1 MRCLK
6 TSIIIF
12 ISFSLFVMNKS
23 EVNASEQKRKAIEN
37 MFEVNL
43 GVKRGERVLVFTD
56 DHKEEITE
64 EAKFVAKVGASFG
77 EVIFFKYPSTCR
89 PGIEP
94 PKGLWEKVF
103 GKNIVKQIEEKKLMK
118 KILDKRITE
127 DELETVREIVKANR
141 QDVVN
146 VVIGLAWFSTS
157 HTNFRKLLTETAGT
171 RFASMP
177 GFDPRM
183 WETAMSANWEEVDR
197 RTLYLKE
204 RLSGAISAH
213 VRTPNGTDISF
224 DLRGREFRAN
234 IGLLNQPGRSG
245 NLPAGEV
252 YIAPLEGNSNGRMV
266 IEPGINP
273 WGKEQLVLEVKDG
286 KVSNMEGDSRFMA
299 RLEEIFSKYPLA
311 RNIAEFGICT
321 NDKAKAG
328 TTLLELEKVL
338 GTIHIAIGDNSAFGG
353 KVSVP
358 LHIDFVFENP
368 TVDFNF
374 PDGRTLQ
381 LLKDGELLVDLE
393 LLRVLCMNLS
403 FE

>member
-1 MRCLK
+1 MLIRGLK
-6 TSIIIF
+6 TFILVS
-12 ISFSLFVMNKS
+12 ISFSLFVISNS
-23 EVNASEQKRKAIEN
+23 EVNASEQKKRAIDN
-37 MFEVNL
+37 MFQVNL
-43 GVKRGERVLVFTD
+43 GVKKGERVVVFTD
-56 DHKEEITE
+56 DHKPEIVE
-64 EAKFVAKVGASFG
+64 EARLVAKMGTSFG
-77 EVIFFKYPSTCR
+77 EVVFYKYSSTGW

-94 PKGLWEKVF
+94 PKRLWEKVF

-127 DELETVREIVKANR
+127 GELETVREIVRANK
-141 QDVVN
+141 QEVVN

-157 HTNFRKLLTETAGT
+157 HTNFRKLLTETAGA

-183 WETAMSANWEEVDR
+183 WETAMSANWEEVGR

-204 RLSGAISAH
+204 RLTGALSAH
-213 VRTPNGTDISF
+213 VRTSNGTDIFF
-224 DLRGREFRAN
+224 DLQGREFRADT
-234 IGLLNQPGRSG
+234 GLLNQPGRSG

-252 YIAPLEGNSNGRMV
+252 YIAPLEGTSNGRMV

-273 WGKEQLVLEVKDG
+273 WGREQLVLEVKDG
-286 KVSNMEGDSRFMA
+286 KVLGMEGDARFIS

-311 RNIAEFGICT
+311 RNIAELGIGT

-338 GTIHIAIGDNSAFGG
+338 GTIHIAIGDNSTFGG

-368 TVDFNF
+368 TVDFTF

-381 LLKDGELLVDLE
+381 LLKDGKIMIEH
-393 LLRVLCMNLS
+393 
-403 FE
+403 

>member
-1 MRCLK
+1 MLISK
-6 TSIIIF
+6 YSVVLTLIF
-12 ISFSLFVMNKS
+12 CMVFFLWAITF
-23 EVNASEQKRKAIEN
+23 EANASEQRRRTIEN

-43 GVKRGERVLVFTD
+43 GVKKGERIIVFTD

-64 EAKFVAKVGASFG
+64 EAKLVAKVGASFG
-77 EVIFFKYPSTCR
+77 EVIFFKYPSTGR

-103 GKNIVKQIEEKKLMK
+103 GKNIVKQLDEKKLMK
-118 KILDKRITE
+118 KILDKKISE
-127 DELETVREIVKANR
+127 DELEAAREIVKANR
-141 QDVVN
+141 EDVVN

-157 HTNFRKLLTETAGT
+157 HTNFRKLLTETAGA

-197 RTLYLKE
+197 RTLHLKD
-204 RLSGAISAH
+204 RLTGAISAH
-213 VRTPNGTDISF
+213 VRTPNGTDIIF
-224 DLRGREFRAN
+224 DLRGREFRADT
-234 IGLLNQPGRSG
+234 GLLNQPGRSG

-252 YIAPLEGNSNGRMV
+252 YIAPLEGHSNGRMV

-273 WGKEQLVLEVKDG
+273 WGREQLVLEVKDG
-286 KVSNMEGDSRFMA
+286 KVYRMEGDSRFMG

-311 RNIAEFGICT
+311 RNIAEFGIGT

-338 GTIHIAIGDNSAFGG
+338 GTIHIAIGDNSTFGG

-368 TVDFNF
+368 TVDFTF
-374 PDGRTLQ
+374 PDGKALQ
-381 LLKDGELLVDLE
+381 LLKDGKIMIEH
-393 LLRVLCMNLS
+393 
-403 FE
+403 